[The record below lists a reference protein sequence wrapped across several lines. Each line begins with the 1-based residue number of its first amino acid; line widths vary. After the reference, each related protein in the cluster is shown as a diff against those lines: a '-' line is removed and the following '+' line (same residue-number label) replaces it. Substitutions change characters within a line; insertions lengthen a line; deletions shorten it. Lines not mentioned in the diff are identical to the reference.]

1 MKKMRNQ
8 KTVVKINPKVLK
20 WTIESAGWSIKELSK
35 KTEIDAEEIIKW
47 QSKISSIELPKLEK
61 IALYLKK
68 PLAVFFL
75 PEPPREEELT
85 DYRKIAG
92 IENDKLS
99 KKTLDAI
106 RNARYVQLSSHEL
119 FELQNMNDE
128 PDVDHANL
136 KDNPEEIALYQR
148 RKLNFE
154 FEIINEDGRTIKKL
168 IPLVYRELREKIE
181 SMNIFVLQSNMPI
194 NEARGFTLTDKFPRI
209 IVVNS
214 ADDVKPRIFTLLH
227 EYAHILLKKDG
238 ICLPNFENFHSN
250 LKNETQLIE
259 KWCNAFAGSLLMPKM
274 EFLKELTFNEE
285 KFEDPRKVI
294 ENLSKR
300 FRVSKKATI
309 VRILNLSANPSYKKM
324 YLEYYDKIL
333 WESPPKPKKKGG
345 APISQADKC
354 ISQKGRKYVRLV
366 SDSKNKQL
374 ITTNSMIS
382 YLNLK
387 IKHFD
392 KLQSKI

>member
-1 MKKMRNQ
+1 MRNQ
-8 KTVVKINPKVLK
+8 KTIVKINPQVLK
-20 WTIESAGWSIKELSK
+20 WTIESAGWSTKELST
-35 KTEIDAEEIIKW
+35 KTEIDQDQITKW
-47 QSKISSIELPKLEK
+47 QTIPSSIELPKLEK
-61 IALYLKK
+61 IAYYLKK

-75 PEPPREEELT
+75 PEPPKEAKLT

-92 IENDKLS
+92 FENEKLS

-106 RNARYVQLSSHEL
+106 RNARYIQSSAHEL
-119 FELQNMNDE
+119 FELQNMSEE
-128 PDVDHANL
+128 PDVEHVNL
-136 KDNPEEIALYQR
+136 KDNPEEVALYQR

-154 FEIINEDGRTIKKL
+154 FEVIKDDGGVTKKP
-168 IPLVYRELREKIE
+168 IQRVYSELREKIE

-214 ADDVKPRIFTLLH
+214 ADDFKPRTFTLLH

-238 ICLPNFENFHSN
+238 ICLPNSENFHSN
-250 LKNETQLIE
+250 SNETQQIE
-259 KWCNAFAGSLLMPKM
+259 KWCNAFAGSLLMPKK
-274 EFLKELTFNEE
+274 EFLRELRTNEE

-294 ENLSKR
+294 ENLSKK

-309 VRILNLSANPSYKKM
+309 VRILNLSTKQSYKKM
-324 YLEYYDKIL
+324 YLDYYDKII
-333 WESPPKPKKKGG
+333 WESPTKPKKKGG
-345 APISQADKC
+345 AAVSQADKC

>member
-8 KTVVKINPKVLK
+8 KTLVKINPKVLK
-20 WTIESAGWSIKELSK
+20 WTIDSTGWSIKELSK
-35 KTEIDAEEIIKW
+35 KTEIEPEQITQW
-47 QSKISSIELPKLEK
+47 QSKISSIELPKLER
-61 IALYLKK
+61 IAVSLKK

-75 PEPPREEELT
+75 PEPPKEEKLT

-92 IENDKLS
+92 FKNEKAS

-106 RNARYVQLSSHEL
+106 RNARYVQSSAHEL
-119 FELQNMNDE
+119 FELQNMNNE
-128 PDVDHANL
+128 PKVDHVDL
-136 KDNPEEIALYQR
+136 KNNPEEIALYQR

-154 FEIINEDGRTIKKL
+154 FEIINDNGRIIRKP
-168 IPLVYRELREKIE
+168 IQRVYKELREKIE
-181 SMNIFVLQSNMPI
+181 SMNIFVLQSSMPI
-194 NEARGFTLTDKFPRI
+194 NEVRGFTLTDKFPRI

-214 ADDVKPRIFTLLH
+214 KDDIKPRMFTLLH

-238 ICLPNFENFHSN
+238 MCLPNSENFHSN
-250 LKNETQLIE
+250 SNETQLIE
-259 KWCNAFAGSLLMPKM
+259 KWCNAFAGSLLMPKK
-274 EFLKELTFNEE
+274 EFLTELTSNEE
-285 KFEDPRKVI
+285 KFEDSRKII
-294 ENLSKR
+294 ENLSKK
-300 FRVSKKATI
+300 FRVSKKAII
-309 VRILNLSANPSYKKM
+309 VRILNLSANQSYKKI

-333 WESPPKPKKKGG
+333 WEAPVKPKKKGG
-345 APISQADKC
+345 GAISQADKC
-354 ISQKGRKYVRLV
+354 ISQKGRKYVQLV

>member
-1 MKKMRNQ
+1 MRNQ
-8 KTVVKINPKVLK
+8 KTLVKINPKVLK
-20 WTIESAGWSIKELSK
+20 WTIDSSGWTIKELSN
-35 KTEIDAEEIIKW
+35 KTEIEPEQITQW
-47 QSKISSIELPKLEK
+47 QSKTSSIELSKLER
-61 IALYLKK
+61 IALSLKK

-75 PEPPREEELT
+75 PEPPKEKELT

-92 IENDKLS
+92 FKNKKLS
-99 KKTLDAI
+99 KKTLDAM
-106 RNARYVQLSSHEL
+106 RNARYIQSSAHEL
-119 FELQNMNDE
+119 FELQNMSEE
-128 PDVDHANL
+128 PDVEHINL
-136 KDNPEEIALYQR
+136 KNSPEEIALYQR
-148 RKLNFE
+148 RKLDFE
-154 FEIINEDGRTIKKL
+154 FEIINDNGRIIKKP
-168 IPLVYRELREKIE
+168 IQRVYNELREKIE
-181 SMNIFVLQSNMPI
+181 SMNIFVLQSSMPI

-214 ADDVKPRIFTLLH
+214 KDDVKPKIFTLLH

-238 ICLPNFENFHSN
+238 ICLPNSENFHSN
-250 LKNETQLIE
+250 SNEIQLIE
-259 KWCNAFAGSLLMPKM
+259 KWCNAFAGSLLMPKK
-274 EFLKELTFNEE
+274 EFLIELTSNEE

-294 ENLSKR
+294 ENLSKK
-300 FRVSKKATI
+300 FKVSKKATI
-309 VRILNLSANPSYKKM
+309 VRILNLSANQSYKEM

-333 WESPPKPKKKGG
+333 WEAPVKPKKKEGG
-345 APISQADKC
+345 AISQADKC

-374 ITTNSMIS
+374 ITVNSMIS

>member
-1 MKKMRNQ
+1 MRNQ
-8 KTVVKINPKVLK
+8 KTLVKINPKVLK
-20 WTIESAGWSIKELSK
+20 WTIDSSGWSIKELSK
-35 KTEIDAEEIIKW
+35 KTEIEPDQITQW
-47 QSKISSIELPKLEK
+47 QSKTSSIELPKLER
-61 IALYLKK
+61 IASSLKK

-75 PEPPREEELT
+75 PEPPKEKNLT

-92 IENDKLS
+92 FENEKLS

-106 RNARYVQLSSHEL
+106 RNARYIQSNAHEL
-119 FELQNMNDE
+119 FELQKMNDT
-128 PDVDHANL
+128 PDVEYVTL
-136 KDNPEEIALYQR
+136 KDDPEEIALYQR

-154 FEIINEDGRTIKKL
+154 FEIINENGRTIKKP
-168 IPLVYRELREKIE
+168 IQRVYSELREKIE
-181 SMNIFVLQSNMPI
+181 SMNILVLQSNMSI
-194 NEARGFTLTDKFPRI
+194 NEARGFSLTDKFPRI
-209 IVVNS
+209 VVVNS
-214 ADDVKPRIFTLLH
+214 ADDIKPRIFTLLH

-238 ICLPNFENFHSN
+238 ICLPNSENFHSN
-250 LKNETQLIE
+250 SNEIQLIE
-259 KWCNAFAGSLLMPKM
+259 KWCNAFAGSLLMPKK
-274 EFLKELTFNEE
+274 EFLIELTSNEE
-285 KFEDPRKVI
+285 KFEDSRKVI
-294 ENLSKR
+294 ENLSKK

-324 YLEYYDKIL
+324 YLEYYDKII
-333 WESPPKPKKKGG
+333 WESPTKPKKKGG
-345 APISQADKC
+345 GAISQADKC
-354 ISQKGRKYVRLV
+354 ISQKGKKYVRLV